1 MGKTIHSKERALILK
16 VLAFFER
23 EKEVS
28 KFVIPVD
35 PTKSA
40 HERSEH
46 QKVNKKFM
54 IPVDQPINRTC
65 AATGISKST
74 LLRIKK
80 QVKPV
85 APSIT
90 PVPSTSTST
99 QLPGPSIEPST
110 PGKKRRSSKKI
121 NLDNFDL
128 VALRNLINS
137 FYTVKKEVPTL
148 KKILAAAKADLNFPG
163 ECLFI
168 NYFFIQQLCVK
179 VVLNLFS
186 LDLYG

>member
-28 KFVIPVD
+28 KFLIPVD
-35 PTKSA
+35 PKKSY
-40 HERSEH
+40 EH
-46 QKVNKKFM
+46 VKVNKKFM

-74 LLRIKK
+74 LIRIKK

-85 APSIT
+85 TPSIL
-90 PVPSTSTST
+90 PVPSTSTSA
-99 QLPGPSIEPST
+99 QLPGPSTEPST
-110 PGKKRRSSKKI
+110 PGKKRKSRKRI

-148 KKILAAAKADLNFPG
+148 KKILAAAKKDLNFPG
-163 ECLFI
+163 KCVSLI
-168 NYFFIQQLCVK
+168 FFLSNKYLCQ
-179 VVLNLFS
+179 
-186 LDLYG
+186 

>member
-40 HERSEH
+40 KEIAEHE
-46 QKVNKKFM
+46 KVNKKFM

-85 APSIT
+85 APSPT
-90 PVPSTSTST
+90 PVPSTSTSA
-99 QLPGPSIEPST
+99 QLPGPSTEPST
-110 PGKKRRSSKKI
+110 PGKKRKSQKKI
-121 NLDNFDL
+121 NLDSFDL
-128 VALRNLINS
+128 VALRNIINS

-148 KKILAAAKADLNFPG
+148 KKILAVAKKDLNFPG
-163 ECLFI
+163 KCLCLI
-168 NYFFIQQLCVK
+168 LFFYPTTYASNIV
-179 VVLNLFS
+179 
-186 LDLYG
+186 YY